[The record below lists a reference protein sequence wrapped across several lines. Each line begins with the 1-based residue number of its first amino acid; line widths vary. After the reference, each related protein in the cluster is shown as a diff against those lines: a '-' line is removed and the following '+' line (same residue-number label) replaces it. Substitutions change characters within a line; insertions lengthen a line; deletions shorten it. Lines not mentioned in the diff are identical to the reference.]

1 MRTIIIGSLFAAAL
15 SFGQTEHGSITGTVQ
30 DAWGAA
36 VTVATVEA
44 KNVATGSVAKAPS
57 NAAGKYTLADLPPGV
72 YDISVT
78 VPAVRPFQKTGVTVA
93 AGKAA
98 DLNIKLQDTTQLN
111 TLGEDTLG
119 AIADRKRHNPPSG
132 PAPRTA
138 DGKPD
143 LSGTWWSPTTT
154 DAGKPEWLPEAQA
167 VAKRRLDNNGV
178 DSPMAQCLPS
188 AATRLGPL
196 FILAQTKQLMVIIS
210 DDESP
215 GFHQVHLDRSA
226 HPKELDVDLW
236 YGDSIGRWEGDT
248 LVVDRVGFNERL
260 WVDPGAHPHSD
271 KLHVIE
277 RYRRLDLGH
286 LEKDVTVEDPA
297 VLAKPWTF
305 KSVADLAAG
314 EEVREFI
321 CAENNRDVP
330 HMVGK

>member
-1 MRTIIIGSLFAAAL
+1 MRTIIIGCLFAAL
-15 SFGQTEHGSITGTVQ
+15 SFGQSERGSISGVVQ
-30 DAWGAA
+30 DPLGAA
-36 VTVATVEA
+36 LTVATVEA
-44 KNVATGSVAKAPS
+44 KNVATGSVSKAPS
-57 NAAGKYTLADLPPGV
+57 NAAGKYTLADLAPGA
-72 YDISVT
+72 YDISVA
-78 VPAVRPFQKTGVTVA
+78 VPAVRPFEKKGVTVA
-93 AGKAA
+93 SGKALE
-98 DLNIKLQDTTQLN
+98 LNIKLQEGTQLS

-119 AIADRKRHNPPSG
+119 NIADRKRHNPPSG
-132 PAPRTA
+132 PTPRTA

-143 LSGTWWSPTTT
+143 LSGTWWSPTMT
-154 DAGKPEWLPEAQA
+154 DPGKPEWLLEAQA
-167 VAKRRLDNNGV
+167 IAKRRLDNNGV

-196 FILAQTKQLMVIIS
+196 FILAQTKQLMIIIS

-248 LVVDRVGFNERL
+248 LVVDRAGFNERL

-277 RYRRLDLGH
+277 RYSRPDLGH
-286 LEKDVTVEDPA
+286 LEKDVTVEDPG
-297 VLAKPWTF
+297 VLAKPWSF

-314 EEVREFI
+314 EEIREFI